1 MYKVEG
7 IISNNS
13 IGEGFWKYNRL
24 EKFISM
30 LEIWKEFLLAASVLR
45 GHKVN
50 KISANETP
58 LSLLWEPGDSRKAIW
73 LCEARS
79 YLGQRLGAICTVVE
93 SSYEAI
99 IVPKVDQVEWN
110 LIMHIF
116 SMIKIMLKSTL
127 YAWEIDRERNSNSYL
142 YDVVNS
148 TNYASVLNEHN
159 GAYGTWPHST
169 SLYFQ
174 GPHKLQTSCWAE
186 FYCVSLFQSVPW
198 METSYFICYS
208 TE

>member
-1 MYKVEG
+1 
-7 IISNNS
+7 
-13 IGEGFWKYNRL
+13 
-24 EKFISM
+24 M
-30 LEIWKEFLLAASVLR
+30 LEIWKKFLLPASVLR

-50 KISANETP
+50 KTSANETP
-58 LSLLWEPGDSRKAIW
+58 LSLLWEPGDFGKAIW

-93 SSYEAI
+93 SSSEAI
-99 IVPKVDQVEWN
+99 TVPKVDQVEWN

-127 YAWEIDRERNSNSYL
+127 YAREIDRERNSNSYL

-148 TNYASVLNEHN
+148 TNCASVLNEHN
-159 GAYGTWPHST
+159 RAHNARLHPT
-169 SLYFQ
+169 SLHSQ

-186 FYCVSLFQSVPW
+186 FCCVS
-198 METSYFICYS
+198 
-208 TE
+208 

>member
-7 IISNNS
+7 IISNIS
-13 IGEGFWKYNRL
+13 IGEGFWKYNLL

-30 LEIWKEFLLAASVLR
+30 LEIWKKFLLAASVLR
-45 GHKVN
+45 GCKVN
-50 KISANETP
+50 KTSANETS
-58 LSLLWEPGDSRKAIW
+58 LSLLWEPGDSGKAIW

-79 YLGQRLGAICTVVE
+79 YLGQRLGGICTVVE

-99 IVPKVDQVEWN
+99 TVPKVDQVKWN

-116 SMIKIMLKSTL
+116 SMIKTMLKSTL

-148 TNYASVLNEHN
+148 TNCASVLNEHHRAH
-159 GAYGTWPHST
+159 GAWPHPT
-169 SLYFQ
+169 SPHSQ
-174 GPHKLQTSCWAE
+174 GPYKLQTSCWAE
-186 FYCVSLFQSVPW
+186 FYCISSFQSVP
-198 METSYFICYS
+198 
-208 TE
+208 